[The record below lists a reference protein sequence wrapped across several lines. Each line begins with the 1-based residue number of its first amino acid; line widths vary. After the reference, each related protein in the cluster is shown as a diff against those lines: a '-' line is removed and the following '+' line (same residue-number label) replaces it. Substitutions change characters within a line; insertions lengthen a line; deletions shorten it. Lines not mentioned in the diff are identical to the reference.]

1 MVHIT
6 ALPDKNIPALCV
18 IVLLTGGIGYAL
30 GWLSLQKAQGSILYG
45 WAIHAAVNIL
55 SPIMVFYILVAQG
68 YGVTKHKCWNANG
81 IIIHFC
87 QTSRIDPCCLTA
99 RTLLGDFTCIL
110 LDKPESNLDENLN
123 IA

>member
-1 MVHIT
+1 MAFI
-6 ALPDKNIPALCV
+6 AKG
-18 IVLLTGGIGYAL
+18 TGKYFVWL
-30 GWLSLQKAQGSILYG
+30 GNPCGREYSFPHYG
-45 WAIHAAVNIL
+45 
-55 SPIMVFYILVAQG
+55 FYILVAQG